1 MEGAKEAA
9 LVVVKEYLS
18 LFLLLKLFLQ
28 KQCSIQPAIMLKA
41 FPWKTIAVLREK
53 KKKIYMRSQGC
64 NELPQGTCL
73 GLGVV
78 TCKWF

>member
-28 KQCSIQPAIMLKA
+28 KQRSIQPAIMLKA
-41 FPWKTIAVLREK
+41 FPWKTIAVLKEK
-53 KKKIYMRSQGC
+53 KKDLHEVPR
-64 NELPQGTCL
+64 
-73 GLGVV
+73 V
-78 TCKWF
+78 

>member
-9 LVVVKEYLS
+9 LVVAKEYLS
-18 LFLLLKLFLQ
+18 LFLLLKLLLQ

-53 KKKIYMRSQGC
+53 KKKR
-64 NELPQGTCL
+64 ERDLHEVPR
-73 GLGVV
+73 V
-78 TCKWF
+78 

>member
-28 KQCSIQPAIMLKA
+28 KQRSIQPAIMLKA
-41 FPWKTIAVLREK
+41 FPWKTIAVLKE

-78 TCKWF
+78 ICKWF